1 MRIGSRSAAIVPCA
15 ALAAILAALVSACA
29 AAAQTPS
36 IEELVAAVVRINT
49 HIAPEGRTVQG
60 LGRDREGSGSRGFG
74 FPSVP

>member
-15 ALAAILAALVSACA
+15 ALAAIPAALVSACA

-49 HIAPEGRTVQG
+49 HIAPEAA
-60 LGRDREGSGSRGFG
+60 LSKAW
-74 FPSVP
+74 P